1 MSDQGTIDAY
11 DARAAS
17 YAALDINDAQTE
29 SLRAF
34 LACLPAG
41 GTILDLG
48 CGPGLQAKAMQD
60 AGFAVIGLDATP
72 AFVTAAQS
80 VGIDARL
87 GTFDD
92 VTETE
97 AYDGIWASFSLLHAP
112 RADFPR
118 HLTALAKA
126 LRPGG
131 YLYLGM
137 KLGTGEGR
145 DALGRFYS
153 YYSETELRTALEG
166 LGLTVSD
173 VTTGTGTGLAGT
185 TDPFIL
191 ITAHG

>member
-17 YAALDINDAQTE
+17 YAALDINEAQTE

-60 AGFAVIGLDATP
+60 AGFAVTGLDATP

-80 VGIDARL
+80 IGIDARL

-92 VTETE
+92 VTETD

-118 HLTALAKA
+118 HLTALARA
-126 LRPGG
+126 LRPSG

-137 KLGTGEGR
+137 KLGAGEGR

-153 YYSETELRTALEG
+153 YYSEAELRTALESI
-166 LGLTVSD
+166 GLTVSD
-173 VTTGTGTGLAGT
+173 VTTGTGAGLAGT

>member
-17 YAALDINDAQTE
+17 YAALDINEAQTE

-34 LACLPAG
+34 LASLPAG

-60 AGFAVIGLDATP
+60 AGFAVTGLDATP
-72 AFVTAAQS
+72 AFVTAARS
-80 VGIDARL
+80 VGIDARH

-137 KLGTGEGR
+137 KLGAGEGR

-153 YYSETELRTALEG
+153 YYSEAELRTALEG

-173 VTTGTGTGLAGT
+173 VTTGTGAGLAGT

>member
-17 YAALDINDAQTE
+17 YAALDINEAQTE

-60 AGFAVIGLDATP
+60 AGFVVTGLDATP

-80 VGIDARL
+80 IGIDARL

-92 VTETE
+92 VTETD

-118 HLTALAKA
+118 HLTTLAKA

-137 KLGTGEGR
+137 KLGAGEGR

-153 YYSETELRTALEG
+153 YYSGAELRTALEG
-166 LGLTVSD
+166 IGLTVSD
-173 VTTGTGTGLAGT
+173 VTTGTGAGLAGT

>member
-17 YAALDINDAQTE
+17 YAALDINEAQTE

-60 AGFAVIGLDATP
+60 AGFAIIGLDATP
-72 AFVTAAQS
+72 AFVTAARS
-80 VGIDARL
+80 VGIDARH

-92 VTETE
+92 VTETD

-137 KLGTGEGR
+137 KLGAGEGR

-153 YYSETELRTALEG
+153 YYSETELRNALEG
-166 LGLTVSD
+166 IGLTVSD
-173 VTTGTGTGLAGT
+173 VTTGTGAGLAGT

>member
-17 YAALDINDAQTE
+17 YAALDINEAQTE
-29 SLRAF
+29 SLRDF

-48 CGPGLQAKAMQD
+48 CGPGLQAKVMQD
-60 AGFAVIGLDATP
+60 AGFAVTGLDATP

-92 VTETE
+92 VTETD
-97 AYDGIWASFSLLHAP
+97 AYDGIWASFSLLHA
-112 RADFPR
+112 
-118 HLTALAKA
+118 
-126 LRPGG
+126 PGG

-153 YYSETELRTALEG
+153 YYSEAELRTALAVV
-166 LGLTVSD
+166 GLTVSD
-173 VTTGTGTGLAGT
+173 VTTGTGAGLAGT

>member
-17 YAALDINDAQTE
+17 YAALDINEAQTE

-48 CGPGLQAKAMQD
+48 CGPGLQAKVMQD
-60 AGFAVIGLDATP
+60 AGFAVTGLDATP
-72 AFVTAAQS
+72 AFVTAARS

-137 KLGTGEGR
+137 KLGAGEGR

-153 YYSETELRTALEG
+153 YYSEAELRTALAVV
-166 LGLTVSD
+166 GLTVSD
-173 VTTGTGTGLAGT
+173 VTTGTGAGLAGT

>member
-17 YAALDINDAQTE
+17 YAALDINEAQTE

-137 KLGTGEGR
+137 KLGAGEGR

-153 YYSETELRTALEG
+153 YYSEAELRTALEG

-173 VTTGTGTGLAGT
+173 VTTGTGAGLAGT